1 MLRELDF
8 TNKTVLITG
17 GATGLGLGIA
27 REFYELGATII
38 LAARREELLK
48 EACQSL
54 GERASYRVLDISD
67 HEKIPAAVESLYE
80 TYPVIDVLVN
90 NAGIQNN
97 KNALDYSA
105 EEFAALFDTNVIGTY
120 VLTRE
125 IAARMQE
132 RGAGNIIFITSSAV
146 HMGLTRNLPYSGT
159 KGALSSMVRAFASEL
174 SPHGIRVN
182 GIAPGW
188 IETELVKESLRRVP
202 ERRDMVMRRS
212 MLGRLGTPEDIGR
225 AAAFLASDA
234 ASFITAAELR
244 VDGGISVSL

>member
-1 MLRELDF
+1 MLNEIRFDG
-8 TNKTVLITG
+8 KTVLITG
-17 GATGLGLGIA
+17 GGTGLGQGIA
-27 REFYELGATII
+27 KEFYELGATVI
-38 LAARREELLK
+38 LAARREDKLQETC
-48 EACQSL
+48 AAL
-54 GERASYRVLDISD
+54 GDRAHYVCLDISD
-67 HEKIPAAVESLYE
+67 HDGLPAQIDALYAS
-80 TYPVIDVLVN
+80 YPQIDVLVN

-105 EEFAALFDTNVIGTY
+105 EEFSALFDTNVIGTY

-125 IAARMQE
+125 IAKRMQTAE
-132 RGAGNIIFITSSAV
+132 AGSIVFITSSAV

-159 KGALSSMVRAFASEL
+159 KGALSSMARAFASEL

-182 GIAPGW
+182 AVAPGW

-225 AAAFLASDA
+225 AVVFLASDA